1 MKKRILSV
9 LLALCMCLTLVPVTV
24 LADDDI
30 QQGNG
35 ISVLSIT
42 PDEGT
47 YYTYVFTVDGK
58 EIDRQIVKNGDTLRE
73 PEVPAQ
79 DGKVFTGWDQTVPF
93 GVIAGLTGDNRTIT
107 VAAQFAEEGYPVYFK
122 DNSGRI
128 IATKK
133 GKTGDNIT
141 FEDVNF
147 PVGADEAITG
157 WYTDEGFTTKV
168 DSITIATSSVTLYGK
183 VEKGYWVTFE
193 SNGGSYVAPAF
204 YANGT
209 PAAAPDKPTKSGY
222 TFAGW
227 FTDKELTQTAD
238 FSSITATTTL
248 YAKWTAGTETK
259 YTVIHFWENANDD
272 GYSFK
277 ESETK
282 TGATGDK
289 TNATAKRYPGFT
301 AQTITQQDIKGDGS
315 TIVSVKY
322 KRNVYSVQFYSNSG
336 IFSSSKE
343 YPSLRI
349 TAKYGASIGDKWPTY
364 NGSNTWATSDGGSTF
379 QANIDT
385 MPLNG
390 ANFYG
395 PKTGWGSET
404 AYYYVEVLPG
414 EAGTVYNGVTYKEHH
429 HDTSPGRGFT
439 VSQEDKY
446 AITGFT
452 YKEGTRNGS
461 SYNNAKF
468 YYTRNEYKIVFVNN
482 GSTDKPPVAKKFEQS
497 IADAGYTPTAPAGM
511 TDYVFAG
518 WYDNELG
525 EGAAYVFDGK
535 TMPAQNITLYA
546 KWVAPTYTVTVHGVD
561 GTVLETFTEVAKNS
575 TISSDEMPALTLAEG
590 ETFLGWVQEDG
601 TPFNFST
608 KINQNYDLYA
618 KVGNSSRYK
627 VTYHSNTTPDTTVT
641 DSEMIYAKDVLAT
654 VNNNTFTNS
663 GKIFLSWNTRADG
676 KGETCYPNGTIKV
689 TGNMD
694 LYAQWGDVASTVTVT
709 YHSNFD
715 TDQTKSVAA
724 VANNS
729 KITVE
734 AYNALNLPERTGYSF
749 VGWNTKADGT
759 GSTFAA
765 GASARV
771 DVKKPNDLYAQW
783 TINQYNYTVEYYIDN
798 VKNALMTETSKA
810 DFGSEINSYTNKCP
824 DGYALEKTE
833 NLPLTIGVNES
844 ANVIKV
850 FYKKNVFNL
859 TIHYVYAED
868 QSKAADDYTK
878 SVTFNDT
885 YTVTSPTINGYTA
898 DTTVVSGKMPA
909 ENVEVT
915 VTYTKRSDLS
925 YTVHYYWN
933 GTTESVKPSETF
945 GNQTYQDKVTKSPA
959 AIDGYTAVSKDS
971 KTITIGTGANVIIFY
986 YYKNVELTANS
997 KTETYDGTEKSVS
1010 GFTGAPADADFS
1022 AITVGAKG
1030 TEADTYPASFADG
1043 TVGTVDATE
1052 KYIVTAA
1059 NDGTL
1064 VITPVEEVIVTITG
1078 HNDSVKYD
1086 GATHTVDGY
1095 DVAIDNELYTE
1106 QDFTFSGSSTVSGTN
1121 AKTSYEMGLKAGDF
1135 TNNSKNFTN
1144 VTFQVTDGYLTIT
1157 KRNVTLTSGSDSKAY
1172 DGTPLTKN
1180 EVTVSGDGFAE
1191 GEGASYN
1198 VTGTITNVGSV
1209 KNTFTYTLNEG
1220 TLADNYNIA
1229 PIPGDLTIT
1238 ADENEVVVTI
1248 VGNTDNQMYDGKAHT
1263 VTGYEVTNISNS
1275 LYTEGDFTFNGNAE
1289 ITGTDAKTSYMMG
1302 LKAGDFTNTNDNFA
1316 KVTFVVTDGSL
1327 TITKRTVVM
1336 TSGSASRVYN
1346 GEPLT
1351 NGTVTVSGDGFAE
1364 GEGAS
1369 YNVTGTI
1376 TNVGKVDNEFT
1387 YKLNANTKAGNYEIT
1402 TTPGELEVTP
1412 VTDKVTV
1419 TITGKTGSFK
1429 YDGDVHTVTDYDVAI
1444 DNSLYTENDF
1454 SFSGNAAVSGTNV
1467 ADSADMGLTA
1477 DDFTN
1482 TNDNFTNVEFVVND
1496 GSLTITKRS
1505 VKLISGDGKKVYDG
1519 TPLINKT
1526 VTVGD
1531 DGFAKGEGATYDV
1544 TGTITNVGKV
1554 DNTFDYNLKSN
1565 TKADNYNIT
1574 KETGTLEVTP
1584 VTDKVTVTITEHGG
1598 SAKYDGT
1605 EKTVTGYDVAIS
1617 NPLYT
1622 EDDFTFSGNATVKG
1636 TDVGTYDMELKSSDF
1651 TNISKNFSNVEF
1663 VIEDGSLVIDPAEV
1677 TVTIK
1682 GNTDEVTYNGKEQ
1695 SVEGYTFEITDKT
1708 GLYTVNDFA
1717 LIEGVTA
1724 VAKGTDA
1731 GEYFMGLTVD
1741 SFTNSNPNFKVTFV
1755 VEDGKLTIKPAEVT
1769 VTIKGNTAEVI
1780 YNGKEQS
1787 VEGYTFEITDE
1798 TELYA
1803 ESDFVLK
1810 DGIEAVAKGTNA
1822 NDPEG
1827 TIKSYPMGLT
1837 KDSFENKNVNFA
1849 VTFEVTDGSLTIAKR
1864 DVTVTGESAT
1874 KSYNGQ
1880 TQEITGY
1887 TVDNLVEGHKMTG
1900 VTYSA
1905 KGKDPGKY
1913 DGSFTG
1919 SQIVITDADGSNVT
1933 ENYNVKT
1940 VIGAL
1945 TITQPSHPTR
1955 PSTPTKDVT
1964 SVKTADGSQMTLWM
1978 SMTLASAA
1986 GIVFFGKKRKEEQ

>member
-1 MKKRILSV
+1 
-9 LLALCMCLTLVPVTV
+9 MCLTLVPVTV

-30 QQGNG
+30 QQINDTAVQAITPGSDV
-35 ISVLSIT
+35 SVLSVVK
-42 PDEGT
+42 PDDAYYRT
-47 YYTYVFTVDGK
+47 YEFYVDGE
-58 EIDRQIVKNGDTLRE
+58 EINTQIVKNGDTLYE
-73 PEVPAQ
+73 PPVTAPA
-79 DGKVFTGWDQTVPF
+79 GKTFTGWDNKDVHF
-93 GVIAGLTGDNRTIT
+93 GTISGITATETIT
-107 VAAQFAEEGYPVYFK
+107 VNAVFEDGYHVYFK

-133 GKTGDNIT
+133 GKTGDIIN

-168 DSITIATSSVTLYGK
+168 DSVTIATSSVTLYAK
-183 VEKGYWVTFE
+183 VEQGYWVTFE

-209 PAAAPDKPTKSGY
+209 TAEAPDEPAKSGY

-227 FTDKELTQTAD
+227 YTDEGLMTAAD
-238 FSSITATTTL
+238 FSAIKTSATL
-248 YAKWTAGTETK
+248 YAKWRENGNTR
-259 YTVIHFWENANDD
+259 YTVIHWLENADDD
-272 GYSFK
+272 GYSADTAVDTK
-277 ESETK
+277 YGK
-282 TGATGDK
+282 TGAD
-289 TNATAKRYPGFT
+289 TAASARSYTGFT
-301 AQTITQQDIKGDGS
+301 AQTITQKTIAGDGS
-315 TIVSVKY
+315 TIVSVYY
-322 KRNVYSVQFYSNSG
+322 KRNVYKVTFYLDDPIYTCGKEAHTHSRLKGCYNLKG
-336 IFSSSKE
+336 ELTCKKEEHTHSSACKTE
-343 YPSLRI
+343 TI
-349 TAKYGASIGDKWPTY
+349 VIEAKYGANISDQWPTV
-364 NGSNTWATSDGGSTF
+364 NGSSTWRTKKNSGPY
-379 QANIDT
+379 QVNIDT
-385 MPLNG
+385 MPLG
-390 ANFYG
+390 GTNFYG
-395 PKTGWGSET
+395 PKTGNRYET

-414 EAGTVYNGVTYKEHH
+414 ETGESGPGNLNYKLDHE
-429 HDTSPGRGFT
+429 DTSPGTGYYVT
-439 VSQEDKY
+439 KEDKY
-446 AITGFT
+446 NITGFT
-452 YKEGTRNGS
+452 YKDGTQNGG
-461 SYNNAKF
+461 SYNGAKF
-468 YYTRNEYKIVFVNN
+468 YYTRNSYNILFMNN
-482 GSTDKPPVAKKFEQS
+482 GVKEKTVAKKFEQS
-497 IADAGYTPTAPAGM
+497 IEDASYTPAAPAGM
-511 TDYVFAG
+511 TDYVFDG
-518 WYDNELG
+518 WYTNEQC
-525 EGAAYVFDGK
+525 EGDAFVFTGK
-535 TMPAQNITLYA
+535 TMPANNITLYA
-546 KWVAPTYTVTVHGVD
+546 KWVAPTYTVTVYDQD
-561 GTVLETFTEVAKNS
+561 GNKLDEITVSKGDTVTDWLSTQKNK
-575 TISSDEMPALTLAEG
+575 ITLDTG
-590 ETFLGWVQEDG
+590 DSFLGWTINRG
-601 TPFNFST
+601 LPFNPGT
-608 KINQNYDLYA
+608 KITTNYNLYA
-618 KVGNSSRYK
+618 KVGNSTGYS
-627 VTYHSNTTPDTTVT
+627 VTYDANGGTGSVT
-641 DSEMIYAKDVLAT
+641 DTEKYAKGAEAT
-654 VNNNTFTNS
+654 VKSNNGFTN
-663 GKIFLSWNTRADG
+663 GDKVFLSWNTAADG
-676 KGETCYPNGTIKV
+676 TGKTYYPNSTVEI
-689 TGNMD
+689 TGNVT
-694 LYAQWGDVASTVTVT
+694 LYAQWGDKASTVSVT

-715 TDQTKSVAA
+715 TDQTKTVKDI
-724 VANNS
+724 ANNGQ
-729 KITVE
+729 ITVE
-734 AYNALNLPERTGYSF
+734 DYSATGLPAREGY
-749 VGWNTKADGT
+749 
-759 GSTFAA
+759 TFAGWTTEANGSGTKFSA
-765 GASARV
+765 GDSARV
-771 DVKKPNDLYAQW
+771 DNGSNDLYAQW
-783 TINQYNYTVEYYIDN
+783 EINQYNYTVEYYIDN
-798 VKNALMTETSKA
+798 VKNALMTETDKA
-810 DFGSEINSYTNKCP
+810 AFGSEINSYPDKCP
-824 DGYALEKTE
+824 DGYALEKTA

-898 DTTVVSGKMPA
+898 DTTVVSGNMPA
-909 ENVEVT
+909 ENVTVT
-915 VTYTKRSDLS
+915 VTYSKRTDLS
-925 YTVHYYWN
+925 YTVNYYWN
-933 GTTESVKPSETF
+933 DKTTLLNSKTVNDQTFNASVTESPI
-945 GNQTYQDKVTKSPA
+945 
-959 AIDGYTAVSKDS
+959 AIEGYTAVSNAS
-971 KTITIGTGANVIIFY
+971 QTITIGTGTNEINFY

-997 KTETYDGTEKSVS
+997 GTATYDGNEHSVS

-1043 TVGTVDATE
+1043 IVGTVDATE

-1059 NDGTL
+1059 NDGAL

-1198 VTGTITNVGSV
+1198 
-1209 KNTFTYTLNEG
+1209 
-1220 TLADNYNIA
+1220 
-1229 PIPGDLTIT
+1229 
-1238 ADENEVVVTI
+1238 
-1248 VGNTDNQMYDGKAHT
+1248 
-1263 VTGYEVTNISNS
+1263 
-1275 LYTEGDFTFNGNAE
+1275 
-1289 ITGTDAKTSYMMG
+1289 
-1302 LKAGDFTNTNDNFA
+1302 
-1316 KVTFVVTDGSL
+1316 
-1327 TITKRTVVM
+1327 
-1336 TSGSASRVYN
+1336 
-1346 GEPLT
+1346 
-1351 NGTVTVSGDGFAE
+1351 
-1364 GEGAS
+1364 
-1369 YNVTGTI
+1369 
-1376 TNVGKVDNEFT
+1376 
-1387 YKLNANTKAGNYEIT
+1387 
-1402 TTPGELEVTP
+1402 
-1412 VTDKVTV
+1412 
-1419 TITGKTGSFK
+1419 
-1429 YDGDVHTVTDYDVAI
+1429 
-1444 DNSLYTENDF
+1444 
-1454 SFSGNAAVSGTNV
+1454 
-1467 ADSADMGLTA
+1467 
-1477 DDFTN
+1477 
-1482 TNDNFTNVEFVVND
+1482 
-1496 GSLTITKRS
+1496 
-1505 VKLISGDGKKVYDG
+1505 
-1519 TPLINKT
+1519 
-1526 VTVGD
+1526 
-1531 DGFAKGEGATYDV
+1531 V